1 MYLCLSRIY
10 MTMKAVH
17 SFRCTAFF
25 IQSLIF
31 FLCRRYVYV
40 FDSLCCRSISSYLQ
54 YWICSS
60 KCMVETWFLLIRNQL
75 NHLCRIRF
83 YLDESYRYVVTY
95 NYINVYDYVYMTPSL
110 VGRRFCDTMAIDY
123 VYYITICM

>member
-40 FDSLCCRSISSYLQ
+40 FDSLCCRSFSSNLQ
-54 YWICSS
+54 HWICSS
-60 KCMVETWFLLIRNQL
+60 KHMVETRFLLICYQL

-83 YLDESYRYVVTY
+83 YLDESNWYVVKH

-110 VGRRFCDTMAIDY
+110 VGRRFCVTMTIDY

>member
-1 MYLCLSRIY
+1 MYLCLNRIY

-40 FDSLCCRSISSYLQ
+40 FDSLCSRSISSYLQ